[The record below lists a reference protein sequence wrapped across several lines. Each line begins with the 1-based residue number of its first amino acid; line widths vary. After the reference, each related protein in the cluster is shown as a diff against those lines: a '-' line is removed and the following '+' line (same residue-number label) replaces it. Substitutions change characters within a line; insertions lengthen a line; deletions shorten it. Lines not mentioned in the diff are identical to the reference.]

1 MGEVVRRDGGERGA
15 APARLGGTDL
25 LAIAQQTERLQ
36 GLGSTL
42 IASGLL
48 PDAIKKPETA
58 MAIMI
63 KGQEIGMP
71 PMFALAEIT
80 VIQGKP
86 APSEQLIGTLV
97 RRAGHKL
104 RVVETTAEQCT
115 VEGLRADDP
124 SHKQRVTWT
133 LEDAKKAGLLGKNS
147 WKTYPRAMLRA
158 RAKSELAR
166 GMFEDALAGL
176 AYTAEELGA
185 EVDEEG
191 QVVVP
196 EAPVRAIDGE
206 SPDSEHYRSEEHED
220 LLARVEAAWA
230 ELPHEHRPERERM
243 LEYAGAKPGNA
254 RQTLQRLERLLGE
267 VPMEAGAPHDEPA
280 AGDAEQD
287 ALPVTEDQLTYLLD
301 IVGELYGDSD
311 ERYSGQQVYE
321 RQIGQALTTLTR
333 DEATA
338 AIESLDREWHRREEA
353 AE

>member
-1 MGEVVRRDGGERGA
+1 MGEVARRQDAGLAGRGSSSGGG
-15 APARLGGTDL
+15 DL
-25 LAIAQQTERLQ
+25 LAIASEADRIKE
-36 GLGSTL
+36 LGQTL

-48 PDAIKKPETA
+48 PDAVKKPETA

-63 KGQEIGMP
+63 KGREIGMP
-71 PMFALAEIT
+71 PMFSLAEIT

-104 RVVETTAEQCT
+104 RVVESTAEQCT
-115 VEGLRADDP
+115 VEGVRADDP

-191 QVVVP
+191 QVVEP
-196 EAPVRAIDGE
+196 EAPVRAIDAE
-206 SPDSEHYRSEEHED
+206 PEAERTSEQYRSEEHED
-220 LLARVEAAWA
+220 LLSQVEDAWA
-230 ELPHEHRPERERM
+230 SIPGNHRPDQDRM
-243 LEYAGAKPGNA
+243 YSYALTGAGAA
-254 RQTLQRLERLLGE
+254 RKTLRRLETIRDSLE
-267 VPMEAGAPHDEPA
+267 GALEEEP
-280 AGDAEQD
+280 DAPDDGPE
-287 ALPVTEDQLTYLLD
+287 LVTEDQLTYLLD
-301 IVGELYGDSD
+301 IVGELYGEED
-311 ERYSGQQVYE
+311 ERYTGQQVYE

-338 AIESLDREWHRREEA
+338 AIESLDREWRRREDDA
-353 AE
+353 G